1 MPKLD
6 KSEIRKGMFLTGD
19 GNLSD
24 CPGFFG
30 KLRPAERVMP
40 LRKSKQE
47 LEEEQEAF
55 VKAHSAA
62 IAELARR
69 LKSVRTRI
77 DAVKAKRK

>member
-1 MPKLD
+1 
-6 KSEIRKGMFLTGD
+6 MFLTGD

-30 KLRPAERVMP
+30 KLRPAERVMREVPP

-69 LKSVRTRI
+69 LESVRTRI